1 MLLFVWTADAQTLTP
16 GCNVSDY
23 GLGPGDPQI
32 PIIPD
37 QYAIVA
43 EITVP
48 TLNRT
53 FFINEYF
60 DQIGNRARI
69 DSTIKD
75 VESVTIADYNDGQE
89 FIFPD
94 RNTGRACTVNPIVL
108 NSQDFILNRVLGV
121 VPGPNDTVHIG
132 PSNLLFRLINSSNS
146 NFMGVD
152 SIRGIS
158 ANHWESC
165 YVSDTEW
172 YLNHFYF
179 SSPSMWSFPYTEAQT
194 PLFVSRVGQMQNS
207 SGDIQNINVTI
218 SYVRFQDGS
227 DAVPDSLF
235 QVPTGLPC
243 RGRKEGKPLPSFPRF
258 FSTQQE
264 VVVRNSVFTVKVWLY
279 STYTCTYKSNTFKS
293 ILPCSSLS
301 IRANDVCA

>member
-1 MLLFVWTADAQTLTP
+1 MSLARYLAVSMLLFGWTADAQMLKP
-16 GCNVSDY
+16 GCNSSDY
-23 GLGPGDPQI
+23 GPNPGDPPL

-48 TLNRT
+48 TSNRT
-53 FFINEYF
+53 FFINEYY

-69 DSTIKD
+69 DATRD
-75 VESVTIADYNDGQE
+75 DLESVTIADYNDGQE

-108 NSQDFILNRVLGV
+108 NSQDVILSRVLGV

-132 PSNLLFRLINSSNS
+132 PSNMIFRRINSSNS
-146 NFMGVD
+146 NFMGVR

-158 ANHWESC
+158 ANHWQSC
-165 YVSDTEW
+165 YVSNTEW
-172 YLNHFYF
+172 YQYHFYF
-179 SSPSMWSFPYTEAQT
+179 SSSSMWSFPYAEVQT
-194 PLFVSRVGQMQNS
+194 PLFLSQVGQMRNS
-207 SGDIQNINVTI
+207 SGYVQDTSFSI
-218 SYVRFQDGS
+218 SYVRFQNGS
-227 DAVPDSLF
+227 DAVPDNLF

-243 RGRKEGKPLPSFPRF
+243 RGRKEGKPLPPFPRF

-264 VVVRNSVFTVKVWLY
+264 VVVRDSVFTVKVWHPVTVQY
-279 STYTCTYKSNTFKS
+279 
-293 ILPCSSLS
+293 IE
-301 IRANDVCA
+301 